1 MFNNPKIEHYI
12 ILYLNK
18 EWFMYLFTYY
28 IILYMLQVNWGI
40 ILELLLYLYLII
52 NTEYFNIKKKNHKS
66 PFNSKQ
72 YISLFQS
79 QSCTLLLSAD
89 TVKSLCPD
97 RMPVSCLPV
106 ATLFSM
112 HTKMEV

>member
-52 NTEYFNIKKKNHKS
+52 NTEYFNI
-66 PFNSKQ
+66 
-72 YISLFQS
+72 
-79 QSCTLLLSAD
+79 
-89 TVKSLCPD
+89 
-97 RMPVSCLPV
+97 
-106 ATLFSM
+106 
-112 HTKMEV
+112 